1 MPESSQKFM
10 ARNRASRVQIEY
22 EVELYGAE
30 KRVQLPFVMGVLA
43 DLSGQSAAPPALP
56 PAALAERKFLEFDV
70 DNFDSRMKAI
80 QPRLSFQV
88 DNALSGEGQLKVDL
102 SFERMEDF
110 SPESIA
116 LQVEALKQLL
126 TARQQ
131 LADLITYMDGKTG
144 AEELIAQVL
153 NDPAWLESLA
163 SWPALPEPDG
173 ESKTVSQT

>member
-70 DNFDSRMKAI
+70 DNFDSRMKAMK
-80 QPRLSFQV
+80 PRVAFQV
-88 DNALSGEGQLKVDL
+88 PNTLTGEGNMSVDIT
-102 SFERMEDF
+102 FESMDDF
-110 SPESIA
+110 TPGAI
-116 LQVEALKQLL
+116 
-126 TARQQ
+126 ARQVAPLKALLDARNQ
-131 LADLITYMDGKTG
+131 LSNLITYMDGKPG
-144 AEELIAQVL
+144 AEELIAKAMA
-153 NDPAWLESLA
+153 DPALLASLA
-163 SWPALPEPDG
+163 SAPAPETEG
-173 ESKTVSQT
+173 EA

>member
-22 EVELYGAE
+22 EVERYGAE
-30 KRVQLPFVMGVLA
+30 QRVQLPFVMGVLA
-43 DLSGQSAAPPALP
+43 DLSGQPAASPVAAPV
-56 PAALAERKFLEFDV
+56 ALAERKFLEFDV
-70 DNFDSRMKAI
+70 DNFDQRMKAI
-80 QPRLSFQV
+80 QPRLAFEV
-88 DNALSGEGQLKVDL
+88 ANALGGEGQLRVEL
-102 SFERMEDF
+102 VFERMEDF
-110 SPESIA
+110 SPVSIA
-116 LQVEALKQLL
+116 RQVEALRKLL

-163 SWPALPEPDG
+163 AGPALPPPDG
-173 ESKTVSQT
+173 NTEGQA